1 MPTGP
6 HPHRTEPTPKASHPS
21 RCRTDE
27 TGVVQVIA
35 WKHIRALKRNELL
48 NARLLAVQG
57 TSQREGAACSLVA
70 QQLEA

>member
-1 MPTGP
+1 
-6 HPHRTEPTPKASHPS
+6 
-21 RCRTDE
+21 
-27 TGVVQVIA
+27 VVQVIA